1 MDFNSILTW
10 LQDAFLW
17 LWGQWEVK
25 WLLGQIVLNLVAA
38 VAVGVATGNFA
49 LVKLAEFLYKKVL
62 PLVGLYAAFS
72 FFGETVEMAW
82 VGNVTWG
89 LLAMRLGAELMDNLK
104 QLGVERDV
112 KALAAI
118 PASLTKENG
127 S

>member
-1 MDFNSILTW
+1 MDFNEILKW

-25 WLLGQIVLNLVAA
+25 WLVAQIVLNFAAA

-82 VGNVTWG
+82 VGDVTWG
-89 LLAMRLGAELMDNLK
+89 LLAVRLGAELLDNLK
-104 QLGVERDV
+104 QLGVQRDV

-118 PASLTKENG
+118 PAALTKENG

>member
-17 LWGQWEVK
+17 LWAQWEVK
-25 WLLGQIVLNLVAA
+25 WLLGQIVLNFVAA

-62 PLVGLYAAFS
+62 PLVGVYAAFS
-72 FFGETVEMAW
+72 FFGETVDMAW
-82 VGNVTWG
+82 VGDVTWG
-89 LLAMRLGAELMDNLK
+89 LLAVRLGAELLDNLK

-112 KALAAI
+112 QALAAI

-127 S
+127 D